1 MAQLFLPSGQVRPNL
16 FTRED
21 QDAEQLMSV
30 HATPGLRDVAYVIP
44 RAVAIAS
51 DRGKRGKR
59 EASRYDSSRAIV
71 LHQKPRKTL
80 ANIYTTHLS
89 YGQSASMLFRAVP
102 KNLDPWLS
110 RLKRAKLNS
119 NILYSDLMN
128 DLEHAFN
135 PYPGRKAIGR
145 DMVFWTA
152 SRYLVPRNEGSQ
164 SARNGGRMIT
174 YAEVGSLWKN
184 VLERTSMNSLDTEV
198 RTNGPAAYAAPAEV
212 AWLGN
217 TAVADEKIAYR
228 YFYGQPDYDQ
238 LGTLMALNADVL
250 FRVEAHKELIAGTH
264 PGRELVQKGKPILVL
279 YATVLVRLSSRFE
292 GTLKDPRYP
301 DFAALEEELH
311 KRGTWKPASEI
322 GLNTKLTLKEAWKY
336 FTPGGQY
343 PKWLMRHSI
352 PNPNKVLA
360 FLGSII
366 TTADNAGGNLAI
378 GRNAQ
383 GFPELVEDVNSQM
396 TVVIGPTGS
405 GKTTWTEVV
414 LGLQRTPRVLEV
426 KFAFK
431 PDIDKGMEW
440 FVQYGGMAF
449 SPGTAS
455 SLATPLP
462 AGINLTDGKLL
473 DADSTEKEI
482 MILEWTKRDAYM
494 TAVKAVSV
502 LKKDCPFALFPS
514 ADTVWF
520 YEYATWFW
528 RAFVHLWKLDKSNN
542 GNIVSVIFDDV
553 TKIVPAQKSAS
564 LNDLPISV
572 GGMIRHEIRGS
583 ISTLRSMGFPLTL
596 LGHSLQGLLE
606 DFPTGTITECQMA
619 LRFFLDGHQFANR
632 GVPSSV
638 EFTKDQEFLQTGIQI
653 NLGELIH
660 VTFGNPTPISNT

>member
-1 MAQLFLPSGQVRPNL
+1 MAQLYLPSGPIRPNL
-16 FTRED
+16 FDREEE
-21 QDAEQLMSV
+21 DAEQLMSV

-44 RAVAIAS
+44 RAVATAS
-51 DRGKRGKR
+51 GNGIHVKKMT
-59 EASRYDSSRAIV
+59 SRYDSSRAIV
-71 LHQKPRKTL
+71 LHQKPRRNL
-80 ANIYTTHLS
+80 ANIFTTHLS
-89 YGQSASMLFRAVP
+89 HGQSASMLFRAVP
-102 KNLDPWLS
+102 KNLDPWTN
-110 RLKRAKLNS
+110 RLKRAKRNS
-119 NILYSDLMN
+119 NGLYSDLMS

-174 YAEVGSLWKN
+174 YAEVGSLWKS
-184 VLERTSMNSLDTEV
+184 VLERSSMNNLNTEV
-198 RTNGPAAYAAPAEV
+198 RTNGPAAYAAPGEI

-217 TAVADEKIAYR
+217 TAVADEKNAYR
-228 YFYGQPDYDQ
+228 YYYGQPDYNQ
-238 LGTLMALNADVL
+238 LGTLMALNADFL

-279 YATVLVRLSSRFE
+279 YTTVLVRLSSKFE
-292 GTLKDPRYP
+292 GTIKDPRYP

-311 KRGTWKPASEI
+311 KRGNWKEASEMS
-322 GLNTKLTLKEAWKY
+322 TKLTLREAWKY

-343 PKWLMRHSI
+343 PKWLMRHSM
-352 PNPNKVLA
+352 PNPNKVLE

-383 GFPELVEDVNSQM
+383 GFPELVNDVDSQM
-396 TVVIGPTGS
+396 VAVIGPTGS
-405 GKTTWTEVV
+405 GKTTWTEVM
-414 LGLQRTPRVLEV
+414 LGLQRTPRVLEI

-431 PDIDKGMEW
+431 PDIDRGMEW
-440 FVQYGGMAF
+440 FAKYGGLAF

-455 SLATPLP
+455 SIATPLP
-462 AGINLTDGKLL
+462 QGITLAGDKLL
-473 DADSTEKEI
+473 DADTVENEMK
-482 MILEWTKRDAYM
+482 ILEWTKRDAYM
-494 TAVKAVSV
+494 TALQAVSI
-502 LKKDCPFALFPS
+502 LKNGSPFALFPS

-542 GNIVSVIFDDV
+542 GNVVSVIFDDV

-564 LNDLPISV
+564 LGDLPISV
-572 GGMIRHEIRGS
+572 GGMLRHEIRGS
-583 ISTLRSMGFPLTL
+583 ISTCRSMGFPLSI
-596 LGHSLQGLLE
+596 LGHSLEGMMD

-619 LRFFLDGHQFANR
+619 LRFYVDGHQFADR
-632 GVPSSV
+632 GIPSSV
-638 EFTKDQEFLQTGIQI
+638 EFIKDREFLQTGIQI
-653 NLGELIH
+653 NLGEVIPG
-660 VTFGNPTPISNT
+660 TFGNPTPISNV